1 MRRVYLSCAHSCGTW
16 RPSGSRLLLSLVL
29 NYASA
34 VEHAARSGLY
44 CRLLLKPSATANCR
58 ARRRSTRNSMSLRW
72 CRHSP
77 LKTARY
83 RGIPQIS
90 LCLHVRNLS
99 VEAPFLPLVSEGFF
113 GVSFLKCA
121 ASPLHGQQM
130 PRSESKADLGPSD
143 YGYCLP
149 AARSL
154 SHCSAAGGIALNRR
168 DRAPC

>member
-1 MRRVYLSCAHSCGTW
+1 MGLVMLTSPCMRRVYLSCAHSCGTW

-29 NYASA
+29 NHASA

-58 ARRRSTRNSMSLRW
+58 ARRRSTRSPCLSGGAVD
-72 CRHSP
+72 SP
-77 LKTARY
+77 LTPARY

-121 ASPLHGQQM
+121 ASPLHGQQDAAFEIQGR
-130 PRSESKADLGPSD
+130 PRPIRTVIVFLLHGP
-143 YGYCLP
+143 CHI
-149 AARSL
+149 AAL
-154 SHCSAAGGIALNRR
+154 LEE
-168 DRAPC
+168 